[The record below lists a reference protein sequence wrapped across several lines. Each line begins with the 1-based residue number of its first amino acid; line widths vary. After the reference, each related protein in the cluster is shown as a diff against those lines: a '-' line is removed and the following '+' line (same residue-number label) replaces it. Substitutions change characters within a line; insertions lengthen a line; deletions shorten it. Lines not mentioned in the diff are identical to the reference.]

1 MYEIVIILLGIF
13 ILIMFIILFAL
24 LYYVNDNYIKY
35 NNEVNDNLYKSEQ
48 VINDTNKAF
57 NKLQDNVINK
67 IATVNSNQEAII
79 NNNNT
84 AAGKIST
91 NLLNVMDIENNNVR
105 FSNLTSNIIDNSKSL
120 NVNLKPDITT
130 YKNISTL
137 TNNSN
142 LINICNNEVDA
153 AKRKCVNI
161 NVDDSGVF
169 NIYTANKL
177 NSSNIA
183 NISIRDTSNNV
194 MASFDG
200 ANKKISLGSNVNPA
214 ISIENNLYTPDI
226 IVCKY
231 TYFNTPAIPE
241 TPAIPGT
248 PATATSPATQ
258 GTPAIPGTPAVK
270 KISMTLISNFDIKP
284 FSYLN
289 FIIPEN
295 FISGVIESS
304 GYKSPSYT
312 SPILKLQ
319 NITAIPKNTITN
331 LDIQVNYISEVLTY
345 NFTPMPKFNTNAYIT
360 LS

>member
-1 MYEIVIILLGIF
+1 MYEIIIILLGIF

-35 NNEVNDNLYKSEQ
+35 NNEVTDNLYKSEQ

-67 IATVNSNQEAII
+67 IATVNSNQDVII
-79 NNNNT
+79 NNNNS
-84 AAGKIST
+84 AASKIST

-105 FSNLTSNIIDNSKSL
+105 FSNLTSNSIDTSKSL

-137 TNNSN
+137 TNTSN

-169 NIYTANKL
+169 NVYTANKL

-200 ANKKISLGSNVNPA
+200 ANKKILLGSNVNPA
-214 ISIENNLYTPDI
+214 ILIESNLYTPDI

-231 TYFNTPAIPE
+231 TYFNTPAILE
-241 TPAIPGT
+241 
-248 PATATSPATQ
+248 
-258 GTPAIPGTPAVK
+258 TPAIPGTPAVK

-304 GYKSPSYT
+304 GYKNPSYT

-345 NFTPMPKFNTNAYIT
+345 NFTTMPKFNTNAYIT

>member
-1 MYEIVIILLGIF
+1 
-13 ILIMFIILFAL
+13 MFIILFAL

-35 NNEVNDNLYKSEQ
+35 NNEVTDNLYKSEQ

-67 IATVNSNQEAII
+67 IATVNSNQDVII
-79 NNNNT
+79 NNNNS
-84 AAGKIST
+84 AASKIST

-105 FSNLTSNIIDNSKSL
+105 FSNLTSNSIDTSKSL

-137 TNNSN
+137 TNTSN

-169 NIYTANKL
+169 NVYTANKL

-183 NISIRDTSNNV
+183 NISIRDTSNNI

-214 ISIENNLYTPDI
+214 ILIESNLYTPDI
-226 IVCKY
+226 IVCQYEYNKGE
-231 TYFNTPAIPE
+231 NIN
-241 TPAIPGT
+241 
-248 PATATSPATQ
+248 Q
-258 GTPAIPGTPAVK
+258 
-270 KISMTLISNFDIKP
+270 ISFSFISNFNIKSSSFINFALFEPFISSIANTTTNYTMGSYTNQIIKIKP
-284 FSYLN
+284 
-289 FIIPEN
+289 IID
-295 FISGVIESS
+295 
-304 GYKSPSYT
+304 
-312 SPILKLQ
+312 
-319 NITAIPKNTITN
+319 IPKNTLVSWIIPVTYEN
-331 LDIQVNYISEVLTY
+331 NYISKPLSELTM
-345 NFTPMPKFNTNAYIT
+345 NAFRTTAYIT

>member
-48 VINDTNKAF
+48 VINDTNRAF

-67 IATVNSNQEAII
+67 IATVNSNQDVII

-105 FSNLTSNIIDNSKSL
+105 FSNLTSNSIDTSKSL

-142 LINICNNEVDA
+142 LINICNNEVDP

-169 NIYTANKL
+169 NVYTANKL

-214 ISIENNLYTPDI
+214 ILIESNLYTPDI
-226 IVCKY
+226 IVCNYK
-231 TYFNTPAIPE
+231 YFNTPA
-241 TPAIPGT
+241 TPGT
-248 PATATSPATQ
+248 PATEESPDIP
-258 GTPAIPGTPAVK
+258 GTPAIPGTPDIK

-289 FIIPEN
+289 FIIPEGY
-295 FISGVIESS
+295 ISGVIESS
-304 GYKSPSYT
+304 GYKNPLYT

-331 LDIQVNYISEVLTY
+331 LDIQVTYIPEVATY
-345 NFTPMPKFNTNAYIT
+345 NLNTMPKFNTNAYIT